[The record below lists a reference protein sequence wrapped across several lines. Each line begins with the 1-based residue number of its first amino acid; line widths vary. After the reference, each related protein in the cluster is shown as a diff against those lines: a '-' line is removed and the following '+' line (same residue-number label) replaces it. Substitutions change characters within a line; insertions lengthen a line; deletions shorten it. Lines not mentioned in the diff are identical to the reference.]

1 MCHVPQLVMRN
12 NTSGSMKRLVA
23 TSDTGRGIFFFQET
37 FLDKRFIRFL
47 LVGGINTL
55 FGYSVFALFI
65 FLKFHYSLAVLFGTI
80 LGILFNFKTTGKMV
94 FNNTDNALLFKF
106 VGVYTATFLINV
118 ACLKVF
124 DVFKINMFLAGA
136 FLILPV
142 ALFSFMLQKKFVFP
156 QGLK

>member
-1 MCHVPQLVMRN
+1 MRG
-12 NTSGSMKRLVA
+12 NTSASMKRFVA
-23 TSDTGRGIFFFQET
+23 TSDTWRGLFFFRET

-47 LVGGINTL
+47 FVGGINTL

-94 FNNTDNALLFKF
+94 FNNADNSLLFRF
-106 VGVYTATFLINV
+106 VGIYTVTYLINV

-136 FLILPV
+136 FLILPM
-142 ALFSFMLQKKFVFP
+142 ALFSFMLQRKFVFT